1 MREKL
6 GPHVGFLDCY
16 LIRFVNTV
24 YLDINECEMLNGGC
38 QHQCKNTN
46 GSYLCQCNDGFLLNG
61 NGRTCSGKY
70 GKESFA
76 LANFLSQS
84 LAVREIK
91 RVAVK
96 D

>member
-1 MREKL
+1 MEKL
-6 GPHVGFLDCY
+6 CPHVGFLDCY
-16 LIRFVNTV
+16 LIRFIITM
-24 YLDINECEMLNGGC
+24 YLDINECEMLHGGC

-70 GKESFA
+70 GKESFV
-76 LANFLSQS
+76 LTNFLSQW

-91 RVAVK
+91 RLAVK